1 MGSQKPPF
9 HPWGSRLLSSPT
21 HIGSSSFYL
30 APYVLSPHPLL
41 RPLLGPTPTFDGGV
55 DEDDT
60 AHGR

>member
-1 MGSQKPPF
+1 MGSQKP
-9 HPWGSRLLSSPT
+9 HPPSLGLPSFEFPNPYWLCLL
-21 HIGSSSFYL
+21 L

-41 RPLLGPTPTFDGGV
+41 RPVLGPTPTFDGGV